1 MHHLNTITVAVTVVI
16 LTLLAG
22 CASTPNDIGAF
33 TMPSAVDVIAE
44 NYILQPPD
52 EIEVHSVNIPELHL
66 QLQRIRP
73 DGKVS
78 FEALGEINAA
88 GKTPRELAQLMSEKA
103 MMLYSLAGENPIDV
117 RVAVFNSSFYY
128 VIGQVYFPGP
138 KVTTGRDTVL
148 TALSKAQ
155 PSILAWK
162 DYIKVIRPSADP
174 DIPAKIFEFNYN
186 DMVVKGDL
194 SRNVLLEEGDI
205 IYVQPTILAS
215 IGLVVEEALRPV
227 GRAFSTVNI
236 VQGTGTGSQ

>member
-1 MHHLNTITVAVTVVI
+1 MHHSRIIAVVVTVVI
-16 LTLLAG
+16 LTFVTG
-22 CASTPNDIGAF
+22 CACTRNDIGAF
-33 TMPSAVDVIAE
+33 TMPSVVDVIAE

-88 GKTPRELAQLMSEKA
+88 GKTPRELALLMNEKA

-117 RVAVFNSSFYY
+117 RVAVFNSSYYY

-138 KVTTGRDTVL
+138 KVATGRDTVL

-155 PSILAWK
+155 PNILAWK

-174 DIPAKIFEFNYN
+174 DVEAKIFEFNYN
-186 DMVVKGDL
+186 DMVVRGDTT
-194 SRNVLLEEGDI
+194 RNVLLEEGDI
-205 IYVQPTILAS
+205 IYVQPTILAAA
-215 IGLVVEEALRPV
+215 GLVVEEALRPI
-227 GRAFSTVNI
+227 GRAFATVNI
-236 VQGTGTGSQ
+236 MQGPGTSP